1 MKGLLEPRGLWE
13 GGGLG
18 LIAAC
23 ELRGGLGHLETRAR
37 VGGTEGSLVAERTVG
52 GGWACGD
59 WNL

>member
-1 MKGLLEPRGLWE
+1 MG

-23 ELRGGLGHLETRAR
+23 ELRLGLGNSEMRAR
-37 VGGTEGSLVAERTVG
+37 VEGAERSFGAQRTVG